1 MRADL
6 TFTALAYESNRYRLT
21 RLVAKATRMLHRP
34 NTRVQETMNDA
45 FKWFGCSKPGA
56 AAMSR
61 KRSAVRQA
69 VLHED
74 PQSIKVQ
81 TFAITRLG

>member
-21 RLVAKATRMLHRP
+21 KLVAKATRMLHRP
-34 NTRVQETMNDA
+34 NTRVQDTMNDA
-45 FKWFGCSKPGA
+45 FKWFDRAKPGA

-61 KRSAVRQA
+61 KPSAVRQA
-69 VLHED
+69 VLRDD
-74 PQSIKVQ
+74 PQSMTVQ
-81 TFAITRLG
+81 PSPLQS